1 MKVVKRFLFFI
12 FLSKKIK
19 TLAHKF
25 VGRSTEVSQETELFS
40 LSKSDVEH

>member
-1 MKVVKRFLFFI
+1 MVKSFLFFI
-12 FLSKKIK
+12 FLSKKKIK